1 MLKRLLNGP
10 ERYTHERL
18 ARACE
23 ENGASVFS
31 KIRLADVLPIEQSG
45 ITAAEYKFSLQ
56 AHFDFVVADSDQL
69 PLFAVEFDGPSHRRK
84 IQQERDATKGRLCQR
99 FSLPLLR
106 INARYLDSRYRDMD
120 LLTWFVQVWFAQQWF
135 SSAQERGD
143 LPGDEIFSSWF
154 ITSIPGSKKN
164 FPLWLSASVRNSI
177 QKLWLE
183 GKVLDMVPAQV
194 IGRDETGNYHAIAF
208 IRLTETTGVVTRT
221 AMRCQSFPVSQ
232 AEALDEIV
240 THYLYDKLKLTLEGR
255 IGSES
260 RINIEA
266 EVAEFV
272 ERFEMR
278 RTSSSGGTFKIPTSR
293 GAASE
298 T

>member
-10 ERYTHERL
+10 ELYTHERL
-18 ARACE
+18 TRACE
-23 ENGASVFS
+23 ENGASLFS

-45 ITAAEYKFSLQ
+45 ITSAEYKFSLQ
-56 AHFDFVVADSDQL
+56 AHFDFVVADSDQQ
-69 PLFAVEFDGPSHRRK
+69 PLFAVEFDGPSHRRQ
-84 IQQERDATKGRLCQR
+84 IQQDRDATKERLCQR
-99 FSLPLLR
+99 FALPLLR

-135 SSAQERGD
+135 NSAQERGD
-143 LPGDEIFSSWF
+143 LPDDEIFSSWF
-154 ITSIPGSKKN
+154 ITSIPGSTKN

-183 GKVLDMVPAQV
+183 GKVLDMIPAQV
-194 IGRDETGNYHAIAF
+194 IGRDKTGNYRAIAF

-221 AMRCQSFPVSQ
+221 AMRCQSFPVSE

-240 THYLYDKLKLTLEGR
+240 THDLYEKLKLTLEGR
-255 IGSES
+255 SKPES
-260 RINIEA
+260 REIIEA
-266 EVAEFV
+266 EVSDFV

-278 RTSSSGGTFKIPTSR
+278 RTSCSGGTFKIPNRHS
-293 GAASE
+293 AASE